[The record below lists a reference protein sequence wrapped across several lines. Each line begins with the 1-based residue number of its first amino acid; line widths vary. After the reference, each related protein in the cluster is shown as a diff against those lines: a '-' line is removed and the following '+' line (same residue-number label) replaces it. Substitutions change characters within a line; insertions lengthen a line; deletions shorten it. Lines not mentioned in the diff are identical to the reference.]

1 MVDNPAYQGVWTP
14 REIPNPDY
22 YEDLHPADL
31 SPIGA
36 VGFELWSM
44 QSEILFD
51 NIYLGHSVKDAK
63 KLAIKTWGVKLA
75 VEKLYQKAD
84 VGADLDLNLNRDLNL
99 NLDPEAPPATEL
111 VAFVQH
117 HLNKFVQLAK
127 IDVVNAV
134 KEMPLVAGAVALV
147 TLLLTFVLGNV
158 LSLFLPKSTPA
169 PEVKD
174 VKEAKETKD
183 VKETKETKGTK
194 DVKETKGAKKSLKD

>member
-84 VGADLDLNLNRDLNL
+84 VGADLDLNRDLNL

-174 VKEAKETKD
+174 VKEAK
-183 VKETKETKGTK
+183 GTK